1 MYCRVR
7 IEKSNGQI
15 IPIFKSDAIHN
26 EAKILLGLFLQSH
39 SDSLGMEK
47 ENEHRKQVS
56 KKCDL

>member
-56 KKCDL
+56 QKCDL